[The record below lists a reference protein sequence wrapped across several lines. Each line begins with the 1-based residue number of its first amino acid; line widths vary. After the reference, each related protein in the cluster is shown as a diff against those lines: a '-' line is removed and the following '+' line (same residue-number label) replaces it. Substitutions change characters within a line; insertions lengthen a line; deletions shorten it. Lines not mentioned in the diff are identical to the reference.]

1 MNKDKNK
8 NNNEEQKKPAPK
20 PPLPGPK
27 EPSKRREIFDL
38 DTKKQTKNKCKQPN

>member
-8 NNNEEQKKPAPK
+8 TNNEEQKKPK

-38 DTKKQTKNKCKQPN
+38 DTKKQTKNKCK

>member
-1 MNKDKNK
+1 MPNDKNK
-8 NNNEEQKKPAPK
+8 NNNEEQKKPKPK

-38 DTKKQTKNKCKQPN
+38 DTKKQTKKKCK

>member
-1 MNKDKNK
+1 MSENK
-8 NNNEEQKKPAPK
+8 NINNNKPEEPRPKPAPK

-38 DTKKQTKNKCKQPN
+38 DTKKQTKNKCK